1 MSNPTSDQ
9 NDIINLINKKF
20 AVNEWKG
27 IGKISGVYKITNN
40 VNGKYYV
47 GGSKNII
54 NRWYNH
60 VYELRHHQHDNIHL
74 QRSWDNYGENSFL
87 FLIIEASDDIVS
99 VEQKYL
105 DIAKNEQ
112 NFSYNQQFLSGR
124 VEMTE
129 EMKKIIGQS
138 LRKRYTKHKHP
149 MLGRNH
155 TLESRQKMSVSQTGK
170 ILSEKTKDKI
180 RKSLSGKN
188 GFNYGKSLSSNTR
201 KKLSD
206 ALRGRSNKLLQD
218 KSIYTF
224 KNRKTLEKYTGTQY
238 DFIKKYTLN
247 QPNVNRLTKG
257 IRPSHKDWVLCIKK
271 TQTI

>member
-1 MSNPTSDQ
+1 MSNPTYDQ

-87 FLIIEASDDIVS
+87 FLIIEVSDDIVS

-105 DIAKNEQ
+105 DVAKNEQ
-112 NFSYNQQFLSGR
+112 NFSYNQQFLSER
-124 VEMTE
+124 VD
-129 EMKKIIGQS
+129 
-138 LRKRYTKHKHP
+138 
-149 MLGRNH
+149 N
-155 TLESRQKMSVSQTGK
+155 
-170 ILSEKTKDKI
+170 
-180 RKSLSGKN
+180 
-188 GFNYGKSLSSNTR
+188 
-201 KKLSD
+201 
-206 ALRGRSNKLLQD
+206 
-218 KSIYTF
+218 
-224 KNRKTLEKYTGTQY
+224 
-238 DFIKKYTLN
+238 
-247 QPNVNRLTKG
+247 
-257 IRPSHKDWVLCIKK
+257 C
-271 TQTI
+271 